1 MADFD
6 AAGREIA
13 LIAIGW
19 LRGVERASAEAAAGL
34 AALLEAE
41 VVDDAPALRGA
52 WQRKI
57 ARLPGLA
64 LERGMTGGE
73 VSRDA
78 EYDEA
83 NTYTVLAA
91 LEKTG
96 LLEQVAAASPK
107 RWRLKVQHRRDRIL
121 RASRVIQRGEWTTYG
136 DIAVAVA
143 DNVRLA
149 RTVGRVA
156 AKNPA
161 FANPHRVLKQ
171 GGLIPPDW
179 RDDDGQGPEECE
191 RRLRAEGVE
200 FHDTPLRAAEPH
212 VGWAEIKARLAEMDD
227 EDDGA
232 VLPAAA

>member
-1 MADFD
+1 MADLEG
-6 AAGREIA
+6 AGREVA

-19 LRGVERASAEAAAGL
+19 LRGIERASAEAAAGL
-34 AALLEAE
+34 AALLEE
-41 VVDDAPALRGA
+41 DVVDPAPALRGA

-64 LERGMTGGE
+64 LERGMTGGDVARE
-73 VSRDA
+73 A
-78 EYDEA
+78 EYDDA
-83 NTYTVLAA
+83 NAYTVLAA
-91 LEKTG
+91 LEKAE
-96 LLEQVAAASPK
+96 LLEQVEGASPK
-107 RWRLKVQHRRDRIL
+107 RWRLTVKHRRDRIL
-121 RASRVIQRGEWTTYG
+121 RASRVIRRGEWTTYG
-136 DIAVAVA
+136 DLAVAVA

-179 RDDDGQGPEECE
+179 RDDDGRGPEECE
-191 RRLRAEGVE
+191 RRLRAEGIE
-200 FHDTPLRAAEPH
+200 FQGDVASATFRI
-212 VGWAEIKARLAEMDD
+212 GWEEIKSRLAGLDD

-232 VLPAAA
+232 GLAAAA

>member
-1 MADFD
+1 MADLE
-6 AAGREIA
+6 GPGLEVA

-19 LRGVERASAEAAAGL
+19 LRGIERASAEAAAGL
-34 AALLEAE
+34 AALLEE
-41 VVDDAPALRGA
+41 DVVDNAPALRGA

-96 LLEQVAAASPK
+96 LLEQVVGASPK
-107 RWRLKVQHRRDRIL
+107 RWRLTVQHRRDRIL
-121 RASRVIQRGEWTTYG
+121 RASRVIHCGEWTTYG

-191 RRLRAEGVE
+191 RRLRAEGIE
-200 FHDTPLRAAEPH
+200 FHGTPAAAAEPH
-212 VGWAEIKARLAEMDD
+212 IGWAEIKARIAEIDD
-227 EDDGA
+227 EDDAAG
-232 VLPAAA
+232 LPAAA